1 MFSRFYEKQ
10 IYSDEFYLFKTWI
23 LQYFKILSELS
34 DIYYILDSIIF
45 ALKKY
50 PTLTLL
56 RYIFRKLQKFSSIQR
71 YPKLFLR
78 VSNELLHFIF
88 SENIKY
94 NILRKYIFRR
104 EIKKTTVFHFLQN
117 PMNIT
122 LPWGPADF
130 SL

>member
-45 ALKKY
+45 AIKKY
-50 PTLTLL
+50 PTLL

>member
-1 MFSRFYEKQ
+1 M
-10 IYSDEFYLFKTWI
+10 
-23 LQYFKILSELS
+23 
-34 DIYYILDSIIF
+34 
-45 ALKKY
+45 
-50 PTLTLL
+50 
-56 RYIFRKLQKFSSIQR
+56 LQKFPSIQR

-117 PMNIT
+117 AMNIT
-122 LPWGPADF
+122 PPMGPADF
-130 SL
+130 RL

>member
-1 MFSRFYEKQ
+1 MNFIYLKHEFSN
-10 IYSDEFYLFKTWI
+10 I
-23 LQYFKILSELS
+23 LRCCGNSR
-34 DIYYILDSIIF
+34 DIYYHSRYFLC
-45 ALKKY
+45 LKKY

-122 LPWGPADF
+122 LPWGPEDF
-130 SL
+130 SLFIKCLLKSPA